1 MTVTIQIK
9 PDRFI
14 ASGGKLDSNFR
25 YLRRSASPSFYL
37 SSGRTMDVS
46 GGGARYVSPSGGVTL
61 QDGSY
66 SGSFIGGGSTGVRI

>member
-1 MTVTIQIK
+1 MTTTIQIK

-37 SSGRTMDVS
+37 SMGKQWTYLVEALDIFLHQ
-46 GGGARYVSPSGGVTL
+46 AQSPYKMAHIMAASLAVVA
-61 QDGSY
+61 QE
-66 SGSFIGGGSTGVRI
+66 